1 MYAFADKL
9 LEVSERHADKIA
21 DQWCKAV
28 KANPHTPWFQ
38 SLKQPDC
45 ITFAVDFYKHFRDVY
60 FDEKPYKKLEKYFA
74 NYAEESFHK
83 GVPMEEAI
91 YALIMMRRHLW
102 LYADFQAL
110 FVTAWISTGPSR
122 PSIARSGSSTRGYSS
137 SSSATG
143 NWRRPGSSPC
153 RKERIESPAGT
164 CLRGFLS
171 LHDDFFLYP
180 EA

>member
-9 LEVSERHADKIA
+9 LEVTERNADKIA

-102 LYADFQAL
+102 LFADFQAL
-110 FVTAWISTGPSR
+110 FVTAMDQQRAVETINRTIRVFDQGIFIIIKR
-122 PSIARSGSSTRGYSS
+122 YRELEKA
-137 SSSATG
+137 
-143 NWRRPGSSPC
+143 
-153 RKERIESPAGT
+153 KK
-164 CLRGFLS
+164 
-171 LHDDFFLYP
+171 
-180 EA
+180 

>member
-21 DQWCKAV
+21 EQWCKAV
-28 KANPHTPWFQ
+28 KTNPHTPWFQ
-38 SLKQPDC
+38 SAKHADC
-45 ITFAVDFYKHFRDVY
+45 NSFAVDFYKNFRNVY

-83 GVPMEEAI
+83 GIPMEEAI

-110 FVTAWISTGPSR
+110 FVTATGSPPR
-122 PSIARSGSSTRGYSS
+122 RGDPQPNDP
-137 SSSATG
+137 G
-143 NWRRPGSSPC
+143 LRPGGLHHHQALQGTGEGQEVADIEQ
-153 RKERIESPAGT
+153 ERIESPAGT
-164 CLRGFLS
+164 CLRGFFS
-171 LHDDFFLYP
+171 LYDDFFLS
-180 EA
+180 A